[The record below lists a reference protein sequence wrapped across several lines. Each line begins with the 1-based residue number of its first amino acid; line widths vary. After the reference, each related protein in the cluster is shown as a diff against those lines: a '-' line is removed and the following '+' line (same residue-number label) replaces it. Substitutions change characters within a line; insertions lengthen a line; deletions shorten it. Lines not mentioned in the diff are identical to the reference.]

1 MAEYG
6 VKINSNIPVGTT
18 SARRVQKSKSK
29 AGAKFATEIREEADL
44 SAQTPVSG
52 SAALAP
58 VDALIALQ
66 EVGDTP
72 YRRSPAIIR
81 GENLLRLLDDL
92 RMGLLAGRIPIGQLD
107 SLLSAVRSQRAAIE
121 EPRLNTVLEEIELRA
136 SVELA
141 KLGRAP
147 I

>member
-1 MAEYG
+1 M
-6 VKINSNIPVGTT
+6 KINSNIPVRTN
-18 SARRVQKSKSK
+18 SARRVQRSKSRRDTN
-29 AGAKFATEIREEADL
+29 FSTEIREEAEL
-44 SAQTPVSG
+44 TAPPPVSG

-58 VDALIALQ
+58 VEALIHLQ
-66 EVGDTP
+66 EVGDAP
-72 YRRSPAIIR
+72 HRRSPAIQR

-107 SLLSAVRSQRAAIE
+107 SLLSAVRSQRASIE
-121 EPRLNTVLEEIELRA
+121 EPRLNTVLDEIELRA